1 MTKTTHTFITRHAT
15 TTRSPLRLHI
25 SLAPLDPRRAS
36 LVVVACSRV
45 PTHSTPPISSTLKTA
60 AASPPREAR
69 GRSLRRHTLAAAR
82 RRAANIGGA
91 LTSEGPIRAVG
102 RVGPVPPPQAKVMDQ
117 AYTRRPRAPVSLGLR
132 SWLVRM
138 PSSSV
143 RRWNSFKSSRSR
155 YSRSLRRR
163 VTMAVSPRRLA

>member
-15 TTRSPLRLHI
+15 TTRSPLRHI

-36 LVVVACSRV
+36 LGLFPCPVRLTRHLPS
-45 PTHSTPPISSTLKTA
+45 HPPLKQPPLPRREKQEEG
-60 AASPPREAR
+60 ASVDN
-69 GRSLRRHTLAAAR
+69 TLAAAR
-82 RRAANIGGA
+82 RRTANIGGA